1 MRPLCQLQQTDTF
14 LNVARI
20 GVLVRHNVAHDAPL
34 LGPESA
40 AFRSK
45 KSLSIRPSSL
55 SMYIDAILAP
65 PVFGLQFADRL
76 VVETL
81 FIGMAF
87 TKGPRNPRQDVW
99 SKRDPV
105 Q

>member
-1 MRPLCQLQQTDTF
+1 
-14 LNVARI
+14 
-20 GVLVRHNVAHDAPL
+20 
-34 LGPESA
+34 
-40 AFRSK
+40 
-45 KSLSIRPSSL
+45 
-55 SMYIDAILAP
+55 MYIDAILAP